1 MIYEEQKVNSKAFLK
16 FITFIVRLGHQIGKM
31 KNFHSRIHLFEATAP
46 AREFFIGQARIL
58 EKAEATTLLTAAYQD
73 APSVAE
79 IVAPFYKKAEGL
91 KDEVN
96 KMQYLDIHQWL
107 PKDILLKA
115 DKLSMASSLE
125 LRVPLLDIEMM
136 NLAQTIPTKY
146 LINQN
151 NTKDVFRQAAKR
163 HLPKEWAN
171 REKLG
176 FPVPIKS
183 WLKEETGY
191 TAVKILFADDFAAE
205 FFDQAAILQ
214 MLDDHRKNQVNLQ
227 RKIWTIFTFL
237 TWYKVFFI
245 DQEIPQSQQII
256 YETIV

>member
-1 MIYEEQKVNSKAFLK
+1 MCGIVGFVNTKDGKADIIEE
-16 FITFIVRLGHQIGKM
+16 M
-31 KNFHSRIHLFEATAP
+31 M
-46 AREFFIGQARIL
+46 ARIVHRG
-58 EKAEATTLLTAAYQD
+58 
-73 APSVAE
+73 PSSAGKFVDDKVALGFRRLSIIDLAGGSQPIFNEDHSKVIIFNGE
-79 IVAPFYKKAEGL
+79 IYNF
-91 KDEVN
+91 
-96 KMQYLDIHQWL
+96 QW
-107 PKDILLKA
+107 
-115 DKLSMASSLE
+115 
-125 LRVPLLDIEMM
+125 VPLLDIEMM

-191 TAVKILFADDFAAE
+191 TAVKTLFAADFAAE